1 MIVFLFEREQED
13 EFHEISQNKIKIVIY
28 AKTVKKLR
36 ICRMRAVGFFFF
48 NKVKD
53 SFEPDSNQ
61 RPKDVN
67 CASTILRS
75 TN

>member
-1 MIVFLFEREQED
+1 ME
-13 EFHEISQNKIKIVIY
+13 IVIY

-36 ICRMRAVGFFFF
+36 ICRMRAVGFFF
-48 NKVKD
+48 NKVKV
-53 SFEPDSNQ
+53 SDSNR